1 MRDAQTAYH
10 AAASSDATVFR
21 RNHAYFWHPVNNR
34 AAKPVAF
41 QVDPPGATV
50 VIEQNSIEGIQGVP
64 DEGEIDLR
72 TPAGEKRLP

>member
-1 MRDAQTAYH
+1 MRRSF
-10 AAASSDATVFR
+10 AATTRTSGIRS
-21 RNHAYFWHPVNNR
+21 NNR

-72 TPAGEKRLP
+72 TPAGEERLP